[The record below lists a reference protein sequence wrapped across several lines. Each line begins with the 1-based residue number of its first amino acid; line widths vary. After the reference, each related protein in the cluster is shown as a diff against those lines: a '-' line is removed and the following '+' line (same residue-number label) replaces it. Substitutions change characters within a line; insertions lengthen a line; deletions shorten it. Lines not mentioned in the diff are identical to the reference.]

1 MNHGGLLPLFGMW
14 AAMMIAM
21 MAPAEAPSVLRLR
34 RGRLAFAAGFA
45 APWIAF
51 SFAAAL
57 LQQWLHGAGLLEHA
71 SGALRN
77 PWLAAAVL
85 AAAGAAQFTPLKR
98 ACRLSP
104 LEGSLR
110 GGLRAAA
117 FSIGS
122 CGVLMLAPFAVGM
135 SMWPMALITAL
146 LVAEKWAPQRWPVSA
161 VSGVLL
167 AASGA
172 LLAL

>member
-1 MNHGGLLPLFGMW
+1 MNHGGLLPLSGMW

-21 MAPAEAPSVLRLR
+21 MAPAEAPSVLRLQ

-57 LQQWLHGAGLLEHA
+57 LQFWLHEAGLLEH
-71 SGALRN
+71 STGALRN

-85 AAAGAAQFTPLKR
+85 TAAGAAQFTPLKR
-98 ACRLSP
+98 ACRSLAP
-104 LEGSLR
+104 EGSVR
-110 GGLRAAA
+110 GGLHAAMLSLA
-117 FSIGS
+117 S
-122 CGVLMLAPFAVGM
+122 CGVLMLAPFAIGM
-135 SMWPMALITAL
+135 SPWPMALLTAL
-146 LVAEKWAPQRWPVSA
+146 LVAEKWAPERWPVSA

-167 AASGA
+167 AAGGA